1 MCLTQAGIA
10 QPVEHFTRNEGVVSS
25 SLISSLTDM
34 GLALWDECE
43 SWGARLFL
51 FGFMEGENVG
61 VGKGSVRG
69 MESWYARGM
78 WHRFGEKAGRQ
89 RERISARA
97 STPSGDTTKVP

>member
-1 MCLTQAGIA
+1 MN
-10 QPVEHFTRNEGVVSS
+10 P
-25 SLISSLTDM
+25 
-34 GLALWDECE
+34 
-43 SWGARLFL
+43 GAP
-51 FGFMEGENVG
+51 GFFVWIYGGENVG

-97 STPSGDTTKVP
+97 RTPSGDTTKVP